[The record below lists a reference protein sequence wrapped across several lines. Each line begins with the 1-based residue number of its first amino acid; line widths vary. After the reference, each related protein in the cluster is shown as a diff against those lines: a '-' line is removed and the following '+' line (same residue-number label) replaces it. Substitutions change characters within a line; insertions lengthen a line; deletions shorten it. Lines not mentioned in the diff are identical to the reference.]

1 MGQLLSEVRG
11 VIGSLFIGISL
22 FVLVST
28 STSIVAVA
36 VNFAVFINVAAVS
49 SFLGTIPQCSTRLV
63 CRGTNIR

>member
-28 STSIVAVA
+28 STSTVAVA
-36 VNFAVFINVAAVS
+36 VAVFINVAAVL
-49 SFLGTIPQCSTRLV
+49 SFLGTIPQCSTRLIR
-63 CRGTNIR
+63 RGTNIR